1 MDNSLRHV
9 VCQVYFHTLGFATL
23 AISTISLGGYLLA
36 DSAYLAHNML
46 LLDSAL
52 AALLL
57 GVGMLAYANR
67 RQSLLRITAGLLLAI
82 GLYSLQVNAL
92 APDSAQARSLISDAP
107 PMRSSMALVFCLVAA
122 GLLIAHW
129 QALGRRLACGLG
141 VTLIGLA
148 GLSQLAMDHPALS
161 GWRLGTSYA
170 AYDAANI
177 LTLCCGLALMCMGVS
192 TPKNTPLFDRVTLA
206 TGLSCTV
213 LSAMAWYFLSLNN
226 LQADVRR
233 SEIMLDKLS
242 SSIER
247 TTQVHSQ
254 AMLRMAERWR
264 ANNELPSDPLWLK
277 ETHSIFRDLLGFELF
292 ALLDPEL
299 QPKMLSSRSFAD
311 RSFADTDQVYQL
323 PKQQKLR
330 TWLQALD
337 DPTQPH
343 GITVSSQDILPYHL
357 SAIPLGLPSH
367 PGWLLL
373 ASIDLSRLLSDTLGS
388 QLDGFRVRVFEDEQL
403 LFDSDAQPL
412 KTAPRPISQKRIHGL
427 LGSEWQLVSY
437 MDNIRLEPPAR
448 RIPSLVLLFGLTL
461 SFMLMLS
468 QRLRLQAVLNS
479 QRVQRTNQA
488 LKASLQ
494 RQASLQTLNQRIML
508 HSTDLLLSL
517 NEQGRIIEINSACY
531 PLLGYR
537 PEELVG
543 RTLLDYVLAEDQA
556 ATRHSLKA
564 TISGEPPRDL
574 QNRCR
579 HKDGSIVHLL
589 WSYGWSETERSFVCA
604 GHDITHL
611 MLYEAYLEDQRDI
624 LGMISTNQPLA
635 EIFNAICHMAESRD
649 STGLCS
655 ILLVDKT
662 QQSLRLGAAPSL
674 PQAYNQA
681 IDGVIIGPSAGS
693 CGTAVYRQQLVI
705 VEDIAQDPLWQDYR
719 ASAQAHGLHA
729 CWSIPLRSNQGYALG
744 SLAIYH
750 HKVMTPS
757 DEQLQLLDNAA
768 QLTSIAIE
776 REQDRQRRQT
786 SEQRFR
792 SLFSFSPNAVASLD
806 LTGQFESLNH
816 AAGELFG
823 SGNELLGKQLSDCI
837 LDEDLRQ
844 VSQYFAE
851 ACAGDAQ
858 QFEVRCVGLCG
869 NPRDL
874 SITFLPIRVDDAIVG
889 VFAVAKDISERKKAQ
904 EQLQATLQ
912 ELQRSNNELQEFAY
926 VASHDLQEPLRKIQT
941 FSERLGA
948 RAENFDP
955 QSRDYLERM
964 RAAANR
970 MQTLIHDL
978 LDYSRVSSRGK
989 PFEMLDTEQ
998 VLDGV
1003 LRDME
1008 TDLENSNAQVQ
1019 REPLPPIQGD
1029 PTQIRQLLQNLLS
1042 NAVKFHKDEQ
1052 PPCIRIYAEQE
1063 ESGEWT
1069 LSVEDQ
1075 GIGFDEKYLDRI
1087 FNPFQR
1093 LHGRGV
1099 YPGTGIGLAIVKK
1112 IVDRHHAR
1120 ISASSTPGQGS
1131 LFRVTFAK
1139 DKQE

>member
-1 MDNSLRHV
+1 
-9 VCQVYFHTLGFATL
+9 
-23 AISTISLGGYLLA
+23 
-36 DSAYLAHNML
+36 ML
-46 LLDSAL
+46 LLDSTL

-57 GVGMLAYANR
+57 GVGMLAYANH

-82 GLYSLQVNAL
+82 GLYSLLVNAL
-92 APDSAQARSLISDAP
+92 APDSTQARSLISDAP

-122 GLLIAHW
+122 GLLIARWHP
-129 QALGRRLACGLG
+129 LSRRLTCGLG
-141 VTLIGLA
+141 VALIGLA
-148 GLSQLAMDHPALS
+148 GLSQLATDHPALS
-161 GWRLGTSYA
+161 GWQLGTSYA
-170 AYDAANI
+170 AYDAANL
-177 LTLCCGLALMCMGVS
+177 LTLCCGLALVCMGVS
-192 TPKNTPLFDRVTLA
+192 AVKHITPFDRVTLA
-206 TGLSCTV
+206 VGLLCAV
-213 LSAMAWYFLSLNN
+213 MSAMGWYLLSLHN

-242 SSIER
+242 SIIER
-247 TTQVHSQ
+247 TVQGHRQ

-264 ANNELPSDPLWLK
+264 ANNELPSDSLWRK
-277 ETHSIFRDLLGFELF
+277 ETHSFFRDLLGFELF
-292 ALLDPEL
+292 ALLDPTL

-311 RSFADTDQVYQL
+311 TDQAYQL
-323 PKQQKLR
+323 LKQPQLR

-337 DPTQPH
+337 DHTRPH
-343 GITVSSQDILPYHL
+343 GITVSSQDIPPHRL
-357 SAIPLGLPSH
+357 SAIPLGLPNQ

-373 ASIDLSRLLSDTLGS
+373 ASIDLSRLLGDALND
-388 QLDGFRVRVFEDEQL
+388 QLEGFRVRVFEDEQL
-403 LFDSDAQPL
+403 LFDSDAQP
-412 KTAPRPISQKRIHGL
+412 PRTTPKSVSQMRIRGL
-427 LGSEWQLVSY
+427 RDSEWRLVSY
-437 MDNIRLEPPAR
+437 VGNIGLEPSAR
-448 RIPSLVLLFGLTL
+448 RMPSLVLLFGLTL

-468 QRLRLQAVLNS
+468 QRLRLQTVLHS
-479 QRVQRTNQA
+479 RQVQRSNQA
-488 LKASLQ
+488 LEASLQ

-508 HSTDLLLSL
+508 HSTDLLLTL
-517 NEQGRIIEINSACY
+517 NAHGRIIEINSACY

-543 RTLLDYVLAEDQA
+543 RILLDYVLAEDQA
-556 ATRHSLKA
+556 VTRSTLNATM
-564 TISGEPPRDL
+564 SGEPPRDF

-579 HKDGSIVHLL
+579 HKDGSIAHLL
-589 WSYGWSETERSFVCA
+589 WSCGWAESEHSFVCA

-624 LGMISTNQPLA
+624 LGMISTNQPLN
-635 EIFNAICHMAESRD
+635 EILNAICQMAESRD
-649 STGLCS
+649 PTGLCS
-655 ILLVDKT
+655 ILLADKA
-662 QQSLRLGAAPSL
+662 QQSLHLGAAPNL
-674 PQAYNQA
+674 PQTYNQA
-681 IDGVIIGPSAGS
+681 IDGVAIGPSAGS

-719 ASAQAHGLHA
+719 TSALAHGLRA
-729 CWSIPLRSNQGYALG
+729 CWSIPLRSNQGHALG

-750 HKVMTPS
+750 REEMTPS
-757 DEQLQLLDNAA
+757 DEQLQLLANAA
-768 QLTSIAIE
+768 QLASIAIE
-776 REQDRQRRQT
+776 REQDRKHLQA

-792 SLFSFSPNAVASLD
+792 SLFSFSPNAVAALD
-806 LTGQFESLNH
+806 LTGRFESLNH

-823 SGNELLGKQLSDCI
+823 SGKELLGKQLSDCI
-837 LDEDLRQ
+837 LDADLPQVRQ
-844 VSQYFAE
+844 RFAE
-851 ACAGDAQ
+851 SCAGNAQ
-858 QFEVRCVGLCG
+858 RVEARCVGLCG

-874 SITFLPIRVDDAIVG
+874 SLTFLPIRVDDAIVG
-889 VFAVAKDISERKKAQ
+889 VFAVAKDISARKQAQ

-912 ELQRSNNELQEFAY
+912 ELQRSNSELQEFAF

-948 RAENFDP
+948 RAESLDP

-964 RAAANR
+964 GAAANR
-970 MQTLIHDL
+970 MQVLIRDL

-998 VLDGV
+998 ILDGV

-1008 TDLENSNAQVQ
+1008 TDLENSNAQVR
-1019 REPLPPIQGD
+1019 REPLPPILGD

-1042 NAVKFHKDEQ
+1042 NAVKFHKDGQ
-1052 PPCIRIYAEQE
+1052 PPCIRIYSEQVK
-1063 ESGEWT
+1063 SGEWA
-1069 LSVEDQ
+1069 LCVEDQ

-1112 IVDRHHAR
+1112 IVERHHAR

-1131 LFRVTFAK
+1131 LFRVTFTLN
-1139 DKQE
+1139 KQE

>member
-57 GVGMLAYANR
+57 GVGMLAYANH
-67 RQSLLRITAGLLLAI
+67 RQTLLRITAGLLLAI
-82 GLYSLQVNAL
+82 GLYSLLVNAR
-92 APDSAQARSLISDAP
+92 APDSSLGLSLISGAHT
-107 PMRSSMALVFCLVAA
+107 MRSSMALVFCLIAV
-122 GLLIAHW
+122 GLLFARW
-129 QALGRRLACGLG
+129 RPQGRRLACGLG
-141 VTLIGLA
+141 VALIGLA

-161 GWRLGTSYA
+161 GWQLGTSYA
-170 AYDAANI
+170 AYDAAN
-177 LTLCCGLALMCMGVS
+177 LFTLCFGLALVCMGVS
-192 TPKNTPLFDRVTLA
+192 SPKNTAPFDRITLA
-206 TGLSCTV
+206 SGLSCAI
-213 LSAMAWYFLSLNN
+213 LSAMVWYLMSLNN
-226 LQADVRR
+226 LQSDVRR
-233 SEIMLDKLS
+233 SEIMLYELS
-242 SSIER
+242 STIER

-264 ANNELPSDPLWLK
+264 ANNELPSDPLWRK
-277 ETHSIFRDLLGFELF
+277 ETHSFFRDLLGFELF
-292 ALLDPEL
+292 ALLDPTL
-299 QPKMLSSRSFAD
+299 QPTMLSSRSF
-311 RSFADTDQVYQL
+311 SDTDQAYQL
-323 PKQQKLR
+323 LKQPKLR

-337 DPTQPH
+337 DHAQPH
-343 GITVSSQDILPYHL
+343 GITVSSQDIPPHRL

-367 PGWLLL
+367 PDWLLL
-373 ASIDLSRLLSDTLGS
+373 ASIDLSRLLGDALSN

-403 LFDSDAQPL
+403 LFDSDAQPR
-412 KTAPRPISQKRIHGL
+412 KTAPRPVSQMRIRNL
-427 LGSEWQLVSY
+427 QDSEWRLVSY
-437 MDNIRLEPPAR
+437 MGNLSLEPAAR
-448 RIPSLVLLFGLTL
+448 NMPSLVLLFGLTL

-468 QRLRLQAVLNS
+468 QRLRLQTAMHS
-479 QRVQRTNQA
+479 QQVQRTNQA
-488 LKASLQ
+488 LEASLQ
-494 RQASLQTLNQRIML
+494 RQVSLQTLNQRIML

-635 EIFNAICHMAESRD
+635 EIFNAICHMAETRD
-649 STGLCS
+649 PTGLCS

-674 PQAYNQA
+674 PQTYSQA
-681 IDGVIIGPSAGS
+681 IDGIAIGPSAGS

-757 DEQLQLLDNAA
+757 DEQLQLLANAA

-776 REQDRQRRQT
+776 REQDRQHLQT

-823 SGNELLGKQLSDCI
+823 SGKELLGKQLSDCI

-889 VFAVAKDISERKKAQ
+889 VFAVAKDISERKKTQ

-1075 GIGFDEKYLDRI
+1075 GIGFDEKYVDRI